1 MIEKILNTGETSIKI
16 VISAPAMLSYWEKES
31 FVTYDHII
39 IGSGIVGLST
49 AISIKESKPN
59 AEILVLERGVLPT
72 GASTKNAGFACF
84 GSLTELLEDIKVL
97 GETDTLALV
106 NERWEGLVKL
116 RERIGDENMDY
127 LSYGG
132 YELMR
137 EAELP
142 YLGAIDQV
150 NEMLFPL
157 FKKPVFI
164 KDDAKIKT
172 FGFNSSDIKSIV
184 LNPFEGQIHTGKMMK
199 SLLELAGKH
208 NIKVL
213 TGTEVTSFEDNG
225 RDVSVVA
232 KNMVTNND
240 IIFKAG
246 KVAVCTNA
254 FTNKLVPDLDIKPG
268 RGIVLVTKP
277 LAKLLFQGVFHIDK
291 GYYYFRNEGN
301 RIIFGGGRNLD
312 FEGETTTQFEINE
325 RILSELKRQLK
336 EVILPNTPFEVEH
349 TWAGIMAF
357 GANKQPIYK
366 QHSNNVHL
374 GVRLGGMGVAIGSR
388 MGEKLAEKML

>member
-1 MIEKILNTGETSIKI
+1 
-16 VISAPAMLSYWEKES
+16 MLSYWEKES
-31 FVTYDHII
+31 FVNYDHII

-49 AISIKESKPN
+49 AISIKEKKPD
-59 AEILVLERGVLPT
+59 ADILVLERGILPT

-106 NERWEGLVKL
+106 NERWEGLKKL
-116 RERIGDENMDY
+116 RERVGDRNMDY

-137 EAELP
+137 DAELP
-142 YLGAIDQV
+142 YLKAIDQV
-150 NEMLFPL
+150 NEMLLPL
-157 FKKPVFI
+157 FKQSVFSI
-164 KDDAKIKT
+164 DDEKIKS
-172 FGFNSSDIKSIV
+172 FGFTKGEIKSIV
-184 LNPFEGQIHTGKMMK
+184 VNPFEGQIHTGKMMK
-199 SLLELAGKH
+199 SLLQLAYKN

-213 TGTEVTSFEDNG
+213 TGTEVLSFEDNG
-225 RDVSVVA
+225 AEVSVVA
-232 KNMVTNND
+232 KNMVTNSE
-240 IIFKAG
+240 IVFKTN

-254 FTNKLVPDLDIKPG
+254 FTNKLVHNLDINPG

-277 LAKLLFQGVFHIDK
+277 LPKLPFQGVFHIDK
-291 GYYYFRNEGN
+291 GYYYFRNEGS
-301 RIIFGGGRNLD
+301 RVIFGGGRNLD
-312 FEGETTTQFEINE
+312 FEGETTTEFEVND
-325 RILSELKRQLK
+325 RILAELKKQLK
-336 EVILPNTPFEVEH
+336 EVILPNTPFEVDH

-366 QHSNNVHL
+366 QHSSNVHL

>member
-1 MIEKILNTGETSIKI
+1 
-16 VISAPAMLSYWEKES
+16 MLSYWEKES
-31 FVTYDHII
+31 FVNYDHII

-49 AISIKESKPN
+49 AISIKEKKPD
-59 AEILVLERGVLPT
+59 AEILVLERGILPT

-106 NERWEGLVKL
+106 NERWEGLKKL
-116 RERIGDENMDY
+116 RGRVGDENMDY

-137 EAELP
+137 DAELP
-142 YLGAIDQV
+142 YLKAIDQV
-150 NEMLFPL
+150 NEMLLPL
-157 FKKPVFI
+157 FKQPVFSI
-164 KDDAKIKT
+164 DDKKIKS
-172 FGFNSSDIKSIV
+172 FGFNSDEIKSV
-184 LNPFEGQIHTGKMMK
+184 VVNPFEGQIHTGKMMK
-199 SLLELAGKH
+199 SLLALAYKL

-213 TGTEVTSFEDNG
+213 TGTEVLSFEDDG
-225 RDVSVVA
+225 TEVSVIA
-232 KNMVTNND
+232 KNIVTNSD
-240 IIFKAG
+240 ITFKAN

-254 FTNKLVPDLDIKPG
+254 FTNKLVPDIDINPG

-277 LAKLLFQGVFHIDK
+277 LSKLPFHGVFHIDK
-291 GYYYFRNEGN
+291 GYYYFRNEGS
-301 RIIFGGGRNLD
+301 RVIFGGGRNID
-312 FEGETTTQFEINE
+312 FEGETTTKFEINE
-325 RILSELKRQLK
+325 RIIAELKKQLK
-336 EVILPNTPFEVEH
+336 DVILPSTPFEVDH

-366 QHSNNVHL
+366 KHSANVHL

-388 MGEKLAEKML
+388 MGEKLSEKML

>member
-1 MIEKILNTGETSIKI
+1 
-16 VISAPAMLSYWEKES
+16 MLSYWEKES
-31 FVTYDHII
+31 FVNYDHII

-49 AISIKESKPN
+49 AISIKEKRPD
-59 AEILVLERGVLPT
+59 AEILVLERGILPT

-106 NERWEGLVKL
+106 NERWEGLKKL
-116 RERIGDENMDY
+116 RERVGDENMEY

-137 EAELP
+137 DAELP
-142 YLGAIDQV
+142 YLKAIDQV
-150 NEMLFPL
+150 NEMLLPL
-157 FKKPVFI
+157 FGQPVFSI
-164 KDDAKIKT
+164 DDEKIKS
-172 FGFNSSDIKSIV
+172 FGFTANEIKSV
-184 LNPFEGQIHTGKMMK
+184 VVNPFEGQIHTGKMMK
-199 SLLELAGKH
+199 SLLQLAYKN

-213 TGTEVTSFEDNG
+213 TGTEVLSFKDDGTE
-225 RDVSVVA
+225 VSVVA
-232 KNMVTNND
+232 KNMVTNSE
-240 IIFKAG
+240 IIFKAN

-254 FTNKLVPDLDIKPG
+254 FTSKLVPNLDINPG

-277 LAKLLFQGVFHIDK
+277 LSKLPFQGVFHIDK
-291 GYYYFRNEGN
+291 GYYYFRNEGS
-301 RIIFGGGRNLD
+301 RVIFGGGRNLD
-312 FEGETTTQFEINE
+312 FEGETTTKFEIND
-325 RILSELKRQLK
+325 RILTELKKQLK
-336 EVILPNTPFEVEH
+336 EVILPNTPFEVDH

-366 QHSNNVHL
+366 QHSTNIHL

>member
-16 VISAPAMLSYWEKES
+16 VNSALLMLSYWEKQS
-31 FVTYDHII
+31 FVSYDHII

-49 AISIKESKPN
+49 ALSIKEKSPT
-59 AEILVLERGVLPT
+59 AEILILERGVLPS

-84 GSLTELLEDIKVL
+84 GSLTELLEDVKVL
-97 GETDTLALV
+97 GEEDTLALV
-106 NERWEGLVKL
+106 NERWEGLKKL
-116 RERIGDENMDY
+116 RGRVGDENMDY
-127 LSYGG
+127 LSFGG

-142 YLGAIDQV
+142 YLEAIDKI

-164 KDDAKIKT
+164 RDDAKIKA
-172 FGFNSSDIKSIV
+172 FGFNNTDIKSIV

-199 SLLELAGKH
+199 SLLAKAYSSG
-208 NIKVL
+208 ITIL
-213 TGTEVTSFEDNG
+213 TGTEVSSFVDNG
-225 RDVSVVA
+225 SEVSVLA
-232 KNMVTNND
+232 TNTITGSE

-246 KVAVCTNA
+246 KIAICTNA
-254 FTNKLVPDLDIKPG
+254 FTNKLVPDLDINPG

-277 LAKLLFQGVFHIDK
+277 LSKLPFQGVFHIDK
-291 GYYYFRNEGN
+291 GYYYFRNEGD
-301 RIIFGGGRNLD
+301 RVIFGGGRNLD
-312 FEGETTTQFEINE
+312 FEGETTTHFEINE
-325 RILSELKRQLK
+325 RILAELKRQLK

-366 QHSNNVHL
+366 QHANNVHL